1 MTAIPEQPGL
11 PPRVA
16 PAPAQASAP
25 PRGSSESFG
34 LLRSALIVAL
44 ILGVPTYLA
53 LLSRNPPVPWH
64 PDARLDFH
72 GDSWDGN
79 LVTDGDRVYLMTR
92 EEINGFWGV
101 LYVRSS
107 GDGGWTWGDPVQ
119 VSAAG
124 GPSAARHTL
133 TVGPDGSLWAA
144 WSQLG
149 SAPSTQQL
157 ILRRS
162 RDDGRT
168 WEAPIRAS
176 QADVGLVGI
185 PALVMTPE
193 TSFVAFT
200 DGERG
205 TVIVQELDADG
216 APTSDP
222 TDLRATTRELYSD
235 DLFLDA
241 GIGAAAVGDRRVVV
255 IHDGTGLWRATS
267 AGPGR
272 PWLET
277 SWYVGAAYGPPRLA
291 EIDGGLTALS
301 SVVTGDGNV
310 QISFESSSDGGLT
323 WVGGATWLDPM
334 AGDASMAVTPDQTT
348 VLWESCDTFCSA
360 PVIRLGDVEAA
371 NGRSA
376 RIDGSTGRPAGA
388 LLTDATMIVAWI
400 EQGGDGAA
408 EDRTVVV
415 ATGPR
420 P

>member
-1 MTAIPEQPGL
+1 VKGA
-11 PPRVA
+11 A
-16 PAPAQASAP
+16 
-25 PRGSSESFG
+25 RGSSESFG
-34 LLRSALIVAL
+34 LLRSALIVGL

-53 LLSRNPPVPWH
+53 LLSRNPPEPWH
-64 PDARLDFH
+64 PDARIEIH
-72 GDSWDGN
+72 GDSSDGN
-79 LVTDGDRVYLMTR
+79 LVTDGDRVFLMTR
-92 EEINGFWGV
+92 ERIDGFWGV
-101 LYVRSS
+101 LNVRSS
-107 GDGGWTWGDPVQ
+107 GDGGRTWGDPVQ

-144 WSQLG
+144 WSQIG

-176 QADVGLVGI
+176 ESEIGLVGI
-185 PALVMTPE
+185 PALVMTRE

-216 APTSDP
+216 APTMDP
-222 TDLRATTRELYSD
+222 TELRATTRELYGDSP
-235 DLFLDA
+235 FLDA
-241 GIGAAAVGDRRVVV
+241 GVGAAAVGDRRVVV
-255 IHDGTGLWRATS
+255 IHDGTGLWRVTS

-272 PWLET
+272 PWLEKP
-277 SWYVGAAYGPPRLA
+277 WYVGAAYGPPRLA
-291 EIDGGLTALS
+291 AIDGGLTALA
-301 SVVTGDGNV
+301 SVVTGDGYV

-323 WVGGATWLDPM
+323 WVEGASWLDPM
-334 AGDASMAVTPDQTT
+334 AGDASMAVARDQTQ
-348 VLWESCDTFCSA
+348 VLWESCDSFCSS
-360 PVIRLGDVEAA
+360 PVIRLGDGDASD
-371 NGRSA
+371 GRSA
-376 RIDGSTGRPAGA
+376 RIDGPTGRPAGG
-388 LLTDATMIVAWI
+388 LLTDDTMIAAWI
-400 EQGGDGAA
+400 EQGGEGLA